1 MNLEESLE
9 SCVVEMMRIA
19 AFNVSP
25 DVVKALKEA
34 LDREESD
41 VARANL
47 SAIIRNIEAA
57 KHERRPICQDT
68 GTPTFFL
75 EIGEDFPVKAKIR
88 EVLRR
93 AVRRATK
100 EIPLRPNAVNPWT
113 LENSGDNTGRM
124 VPIVH
129 MEIVEGDSIRLTY
142 LAKGGGSENTV
153 QLFMLSPVLGV
164 NGIKKAVLEAAYRA
178 GPKPCPPVIVGV
190 GVGGSSELCLEI
202 AKRATLRPL
211 DQPNPDEKLRE
222 LEKELLEMI
231 NSLGFGPM
239 GLGGRTYALAVHI
252 DWAHKHP
259 ASLPVGVSTICWAVR
274 KSVAEVHP
282 DGSFEIL
289 APKVV

>member
-9 SCVVEMMRIA
+9 SCVVRMMEVA

-25 DVVKALKEA
+25 DVTKALRKA

-41 VARANL
+41 VAKINL
-47 SAIIRNIEAA
+47 SAIVENIEAA
-57 KHERRPICQDT
+57 KQERKPVCQDT

-75 EIGEDFPVKAKIR
+75 KIGEDFPVKAKIH
-88 EVLRR
+88 EILRR

-129 MEIVEGDSIRLTY
+129 VEIVEGNSLELTY

-164 NGIKKAVLEAAYRA
+164 NGIKKAVLEAIYRA
-178 GPKPCPPVIVGV
+178 GPKPCPPVVVGV
-190 GVGGSSELCLEI
+190 GVGGSSELCLKI
-202 AKRATLRPL
+202 AKRAALRPI
-211 DQPNPDEKLRE
+211 DQPNPDEKLRN
-222 LEKELLEMI
+222 LERELLDMI
-231 NSLGFGPM
+231 NSSGFGPM
-239 GLGGRTYALAVHI
+239 GLGGRTYALAVHV

-259 ASLPVGVSTICWAVR
+259 ASLPVGISTICWALR
-274 KSVAEVHP
+274 KSVAKVHS

-289 APKVV
+289 APEVV